1 MNDHTDTGG
10 DMSHSPTRSLG
21 LLLAMAVGLVACVQT
36 NLDAPSTEVAARGD
50 LDGASLYAN
59 NCARCHGVDATGSS
73 SGPSF
78 LLDVYVPSHHADE
91 SFQMAAARGV
101 QPHHWNFG
109 AMPPVG
115 TENGLSRDD
124 VAAIVTHVRSLQRL
138 AGLIQ

>member
-1 MNDHTDTGG
+1 
-10 DMSHSPTRSLG
+10 MSHSPTRSLG

>member
-1 MNDHTDTGG
+1 
-10 DMSHSPTRSLG
+10 
-21 LLLAMAVGLVACVQT
+21 
-36 NLDAPSTEVAARGD
+36 
-50 LDGASLYAN
+50 
-59 NCARCHGVDATGSS
+59 
-73 SGPSF
+73 
-78 LLDVYVPSHHADE
+78 VYVPSHHADE

>member
-1 MNDHTDTGG
+1 
-10 DMSHSPTRSLG
+10 MSHSPPRSLG
-21 LLLAMAVGLVACVQT
+21 LLLAMAVGLVGCVQT
-36 NLDAPSTEVAARGD
+36 TLDAPSTEVAARGD
-50 LDGASLYAN
+50 LDGESLYAN